1 MDLAIDIIEVII
13 TITEPIIMVEV
24 TIMAEII
31 RLVHLITKA
40 KIGVLNLLLLK
51 KMYAAKRIEV
61 HPH

>member
-61 HPH
+61 QLQ